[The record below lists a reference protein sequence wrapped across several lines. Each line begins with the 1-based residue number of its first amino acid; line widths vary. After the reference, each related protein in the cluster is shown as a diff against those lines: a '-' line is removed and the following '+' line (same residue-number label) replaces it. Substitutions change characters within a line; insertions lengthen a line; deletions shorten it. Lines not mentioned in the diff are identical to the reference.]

1 MARRQFQDAFPDV
14 YFGSETKNFGSL
26 ADKAE
31 EEEDVTVTGAAL
43 GDFALASLGVDT
55 AGLTLT
61 ATVTAANVVTC
72 VLNNTSGGTVDLAS
86 STLKVCVL
94 SPRTDLF

>member
-1 MARRQFQDAFPDV
+1 MARRQFQDAFPEV

-43 GDFALASLGVDT
+43 GDFALVSLGVDT
-55 AGLTLT
+55 VDLTLT
-61 ATVTAANVVTC
+61 ASVTAANVVTC
-72 VLNNTSGGTVDLAS
+72 VINNTSGGTVDLAS

-94 SPRTDLF
+94 SPRADLF